1 MNFISSNADAPT
13 KIIYEYI
20 SAFGGI
26 SMAFAIIM
34 LGIKMLLTAHKK
46 DAREKAME
54 SLGKIAAGG
63 FILGI
68 SLILAGFLGWIA
80 NTSGAALN
88 TKNSTFKID
97 SSSKTETD
105 KDGTFI
111 ERGVADVIDAV
122 PKALDNIIDDKI
134 GFEPLGDLIFSTDKL
149 DLAPFKYEEWQNLNY
164 LYTLICTLVSP
175 LFLIM
180 IAKTGF
186 SMVLFSDS
194 VSKKIDLKEELMNWF
209 LCIFLL
215 AAAPIFIQGLFELFN
230 GFTDALT
237 TATKSVIGDYS
248 SSPAFKYSL
257 VDAIKTSS
265 PITTA
270 IVHLL
275 YAWQNIRINII
286 FLSRKVVL
294 SVMYVFTPIAI
305 ALWGINHRVH
315 AASIWFGEMITN
327 ASMQFFYAFTFTVMI
342 AALGASTWQNW
353 LLALIWVTALTKVA
367 EMLRNSLQGFFT
379 RASGIDES
387 TLAGG
392 ALGTVGG
399 IAKGMTAAFGMTTG
413 GNHGS
418 GNGLKDFKAS
428 DVTKKIFGNTLGN
441 VGKSLRENR
450 NSGKRENSVKD
461 SNPPSEN
468 TEDNLYGSYNNGEY
482 VKVGNNDL
490 EDKNK
495 SSGKSYNN
503 YNFDED
509 LLGKSGEDISAP
521 SHNKASDSMISK
533 FTEDSSKQRLSNS
546 MLADN
551 FNMGISK
558 NKAGSRVNGLLKAM
572 TAGDPMFKGLAEA
585 GGSLAGGIQNRRTA
599 SKAIYKTAAQM
610 EKLGLAKNKKEAIN
624 TLFGGNNDL
633 KANFKKF
640 KVLNRP
646 ANAVL
651 KHTANTNVGKS
662 LRTSHNKKAFSR
674 NIAAGNN
681 TAAAMN
687 LAKAHPFNKLSDDN
701 KAKIIA
707 QTNSYTSIDGFN
719 SWS

>member
-68 SLILAGFLGWIA
+68 SLILAGFLGWVA

-209 LCIFLL
+209 LCVFLL

-257 VDAIKTSS
+257 VDAIKTGS

-353 LLALIWVTALTKVA
+353 LLALIWMTALTKVA

-379 RASGIDES
+379 KVSGLDET

-399 IAKGMTAAFGMTTG
+399 IAGGMAAAFGMTTG

-418 GNGLKDFKAS
+418 GNGFKDFKAS
-428 DVTKKIFGNTLGN
+428 DVTKKVFGNTLGN
-441 VGKSLRENR
+441 VGGS
-450 NSGKRENSVKD
+450 SGRGGNSVKG
-461 SNPPSEN
+461 SNSIN
-468 TEDNLYGSYNNGEY
+468 KNATSFGDNLKDY
-482 VKVGNNDL
+482 D
-490 EDKNK
+490 
-495 SSGKSYNN
+495 N
-503 YNFDED
+503 YNMGNGFPAGHDEEYTPE
-509 LLGKSGEDISAP
+509 KP
-521 SHNKASDSMISK
+521 DSVIEQFK
-533 FTEDSSKQRLSNS
+533 EDSAKQNLNNS

-551 FNMGISK
+551 LNMGISK
-558 NKAGSRVNGLLKAM
+558 NKAGSRVNGLLTAM

-687 LAKAHPFNKLSDDN
+687 LAKAHPFNKLSDSY
-701 KAKIIA
+701 KTKIIA

-719 SWS
+719 GWS

>member
-13 KIIYEYI
+13 KLIYEYI

-68 SLILAGFLGWIA
+68 SLILAGFLGWVA
-80 NTSGAALN
+80 NTSGVELN
-88 TKNSTFKID
+88 TKNAAINDTLKRD
-97 SSSKTETD
+97 SSD
-105 KDGTFI
+105 DGGSFVV
-111 ERGVADVIDAV
+111 RAVGDVIDTV
-122 PKALDNIIDDKI
+122 PKAVDKI
-134 GFEPLGDLIFSTDKL
+134 VDSGIGFKPLGDLIFNTDKL
-149 DLAPFKYEEWQNLNY
+149 NLAPFKDEEWQNLNY
-164 LYTLICTLVSP
+164 LYILMCTLVAP
-175 LFLIM
+175 LLLIM

-186 SMVLFSDS
+186 SMILFSDS
-194 VSKKIDLKEELMNWF
+194 TAKKIDLKEELMNWF
-209 LCIFLL
+209 ICAFLL
-215 AAAPIFIQGLFELFN
+215 AVAPLFIQGLFELFN
-230 GFTDALT
+230 AFTDALT
-237 TATKSVIGDYS
+237 TATKSILGDVS
-248 SSPAFKYSL
+248 KSPAFTTSALSSL
-257 VDAIKTSS
+257 KTGS
-265 PITTA
+265 PVTTA

-275 YAWQNIRINII
+275 YAWQIVRINII

-294 SVMYVFTPIAI
+294 TVMYVFTPIAI
-305 ALWGINHRVH
+305 ALWGINHKVH

-342 AALGASTWQNW
+342 AALGASTWQDW
-353 LLALIWVTALTKVA
+353 LLALIWITALTKVA

-399 IAKGMTAAFGMTTG
+399 IIGGMTAAFGVTTG
-413 GNHGS
+413 GNHVS
-418 GNGLKDFKAS
+418 GTGLKDFKAS

-441 VGKSLRENR
+441 VGGS
-450 NSGKRENSVKD
+450 SGRGGNSVKG
-461 SNPPSEN
+461 SNSIN
-468 TEDNLYGSYNNGEY
+468 KNATSFGDNLKDY
-482 VKVGNNDL
+482 D
-490 EDKNK
+490 
-495 SSGKSYNN
+495 N
-503 YNFDED
+503 YNMGNGFPAGHDDEEYTPE
-509 LLGKSGEDISAP
+509 KP
-521 SHNKASDSMISK
+521 DSVIEQFK
-533 FTEDSSKQRLSNS
+533 EDSAKQNLNNS

-551 FNMGISK
+551 LNMGTSK
-558 NKAGSRVNGLLKAM
+558 NKAGSRVKGLLTAI

-585 GGSLAGGIQNRRTA
+585 GGSLAGGIQNRITA
-599 SKAIYKTAAQM
+599 SKAIYKTAVQM
-610 EKLGLAKNKKEAIN
+610 EKLGLAKNKKEAIK

-674 NIAAGNN
+674 NIAAGNT
-681 TAAAMN
+681 TAAAIN

>member
-26 SMAFAIIM
+26 SMAFAIVM

-68 SLILAGFLGWIA
+68 SLILAGFLGWMA
-80 NTSGAALN
+80 NTSGASIN
-88 TKNSTFKID
+88 TKNSTFNID

-122 PKALDNIIDDKI
+122 PKALENIIDDKI

-164 LYTLICTLVSP
+164 LYTLICTLVAP

-180 IAKTGF
+180 ITKTGF
-186 SMVLFSDS
+186 SMILFSDS

-215 AAAPIFIQGLFELFN
+215 AAAPVFIQGLFELFN

-237 TATKSVIGDYS
+237 AATKSVLGDYS

-257 VDAIKTSS
+257 VDAIKTGS

-353 LLALIWVTALTKVA
+353 LLALIWITALTKVA

-379 RASGIDES
+379 RASGIDEA

-399 IAKGMTAAFGMTTG
+399 IVGGMAAAFGMTTG

-418 GNGLKDFKAS
+418 GIKDFKAS
-428 DVTKKIFGNTLGN
+428 SVNDKMFGNTLGGL
-441 VGKSLRENR
+441 GK
-450 NSGKRENSVKD
+450 GGNSVKGNKNAT
-461 SNPPSEN
+461 SLG
-468 TEDNLYGSYNNGEY
+468 DNLKDYNGYNMGEGFPG
-482 VKVGNNDL
+482 GND
-490 EDKNK
+490 D
-495 SSGKSYNN
+495 
-503 YNFDED
+503 DEYTPE
-509 LLGKSGEDISAP
+509 KP
-521 SHNKASDSMISK
+521 DSTVEQFK
-533 FTEDSSKQRLSNS
+533 EDSAKQNLNNA

-551 FNMGISK
+551 LNAEMAA
-558 NKAGSRVNGLLKAM
+558 NKAGDRTKGILTAA
-572 TAGDPMFKGLAEA
+572 TAGDPMFRGIAEA
-585 GGSLAGGIQNRRTA
+585 GGKFAGGIQNRA
-599 SKAIYKTAAQM
+599 SAAKAIYNTASQM
-610 EKLGLAKNKKEAIN
+610 EKLGLAKDKKEAVQ

-633 KANFKKF
+633 NANFKKF
-640 KVLNRP
+640 KILNKP

-651 KHTANTNVGKS
+651 NHTANTGVGKAF
-662 LRTSHNKKAFSR
+662 RTVHNAASFSK
-674 NIAAGNN
+674 NVSGGNN
-681 TAAAMN
+681 SAAAMN
-687 LAKAHPFNKLSDDN
+687 LAKAHPFNKLSDTD
-701 KAKIIA
+701 KTKIIA
-707 QTNSYTSIDGFN
+707 QTNSYTSIDGFS
-719 SWS
+719 SW